1 MPAPSPW
8 PAAAVSGEGDGKPR
22 GALIANRTPAAAR
35 REKDNAL
42 PENPCLHEEIRLLRD
57 LRAVRE
63 YAPDP
68 VPQAALDD
76 IYEVARWT
84 GSAEN
89 RQPWDLVVVRN
100 RGTLDQLAAFKG
112 YADHL
117 AGAPL
122 GIVLVMNNENEE
134 YATHDEG
141 RLCERIMLAAAA
153 HGLGS
158 CIGWWSGSAREEAR
172 ILLNAPAGSLVRTVL
187 AIGYPA
193 IAHRPMAEELQAG
206 RRGPAR
212 KPVAAFVRQERYA

>member
-1 MPAPSPW
+1 
-8 PAAAVSGEGDGKPR
+8 VSE
-22 GALIANRTPAAAR
+22 NR
-35 REKDNAL
+35 
-42 PENPCLHEEIRLLRD
+42 CLREEIRLLRD
-57 LRAVRE
+57 LRAVRD
-63 YAPDP
+63 YDPDP

-89 RQPWDLVVVRN
+89 RQPWDLVVVRD
-100 RGTLDQLAAFKG
+100 RAMLDQLAALGG

-117 AGAPL
+117 GTAPL
-122 GIVLVMNNENEE
+122 GIVLVMDNSNEE

-158 CIGWWSGSAREEAR
+158 CIGWWDEQGRKQARA
-172 ILLNAPAGSLVRTVL
+172 LLGAPPKSLVRTVL

-193 IAHRPMAEELQAG
+193 TGHRPMHEELIAD
-206 RRGPAR
+206 RKDAAR
-212 KPVAAFVRQERYA
+212 KPIADFVRLERYEGDG

>member
-1 MPAPSPW
+1 MSKN
-8 PAAAVSGEGDGKPR
+8 V
-22 GALIANRTPAAAR
+22 
-35 REKDNAL
+35 
-42 PENPCLHEEIRLLRD
+42 CLHAEIRLLRN
-57 LRAVRE
+57 LRAVRV

-76 IYEVARWT
+76 ILEIARWT

-89 RQPWDLVVVRN
+89 RQPWDLVIVRD
-100 RGTLDQLAAFKG
+100 GAMKAELAALPG

-122 GIVLVMNNENEE
+122 GIVLVMDNGNEE

-158 CIGWWSGSAREEAR
+158 CIGWWSGAARDEAR
-172 ILLNAPAGSLVRTVL
+172 KRLGAPAGSLVRTVIP
-187 AIGYPA
+187 IGYPA
-193 IAHRPMAEELQAG
+193 RGSRPFEEESRLG
-206 RRGPAR
+206 RGEAAR
-212 KPVAAFVRQERYA
+212 KAIETFVHEERYS

>member
-1 MPAPSPW
+1 M
-8 PAAAVSGEGDGKPR
+8 VN
-22 GALIANRTPAAAR
+22 ANTSRASQER
-35 REKDNAL
+35 DQMS
-42 PENPCLHEEIRLLRD
+42 ENPCRAEQIALLRN
-57 LRAVRE
+57 LRAVRD
-63 YAPDP
+63 YDPAP

-76 IYEVARWT
+76 IYEVGRWT

-89 RQPWDLVVVRN
+89 RQPWDLVVVRD
-100 RGTLDQLAAFKG
+100 RAMLERLGALEG

-122 GIVLVMNNENEE
+122 GIVLVMDNAIPE

-158 CIGWWSGSAREEAR
+158 CIGWWLGRAREEAR
-172 ILLNAPAGSLVRTVL
+172 NLLGAPPDSLVRTVL

-193 IAHRPMAEELQAG
+193 TGARPYLEELKAERPPG
-206 RRGPAR
+206 SAR
-212 KPVAAFVRQERYA
+212 KPIASIVHQERYA

>member
-1 MPAPSPW
+1 MS
-8 PAAAVSGEGDGKPR
+8 D
-22 GALIANRTPAAAR
+22 NR
-35 REKDNAL
+35 
-42 PENPCLHEEIRLLRD
+42 CLHEEIQLLRN
-57 LRAVRE
+57 LRAVRD

-76 IYEVARWT
+76 IYGVARWT

-89 RQPWDLVVVRN
+89 RQPWDLVVVRDPAM
-100 RGTLDQLAAFKG
+100 RERLAALTG
-112 YADHL
+112 YAGHL

-122 GIVLVMNNENEE
+122 GIVLVMDSFNEE

-158 CIGWWSGSAREEAR
+158 CIGWWSGRGREEAR
-172 ILLNAPAGSLVRTVL
+172 TLLGAPATSIVRTVIP
-187 AIGYPA
+187 IGYPA
-193 IAHRPMAEELQAG
+193 AGARPFLEELKPG

-212 KPVAAFVRQERYA
+212 KVIQAFVHQERYRRVGSWSGGRYPNVHPPLIAFRLSLPGDRAAPARRR

>member
-1 MPAPSPW
+1 M
-8 PAAAVSGEGDGKPR
+8 EGT
-22 GALIANRTPAAAR
+22 LMS
-35 REKDNAL
+35 
-42 PENPCLHEEIRLLRD
+42 ENPCLREEIRLLRD
-57 LRAVRE
+57 LRAVRD
-63 YAPDP
+63 YAPDL

-76 IYEVARWT
+76 ILEVARWT

-89 RQPWDLVVVRN
+89 RQPWDLVVVRDAAL
-100 RGTLDQLAAFKG
+100 RQKLAALPG

-122 GIVLVMNNENEE
+122 GIVLVMDNANEE

-158 CIGWWSGSAREEAR
+158 CIGWWMGAAREEAR
-172 ILLNAPAGSLVRTVL
+172 TLLGAPVGSLVRTVL
-187 AIGYPA
+187 PIGYPA
-193 IAHRPMAEELQAG
+193 TGSRRFEEEMKAE

-212 KPVAAFVRQERYA
+212 KPIESFVHQERYGG

>member
-1 MPAPSPW
+1 LPP
-8 PAAAVSGEGDGKPR
+8 KR
-22 GALIANRTPAAAR
+22 AR
-35 REKDNAL
+35 RILRPSNCRGTRFAKGEAMTD
-42 PENPCLHEEIRLLRD
+42 NPCLREEIQLLRN
-57 LRAVRE
+57 LRAVRD

-68 VPQAALDD
+68 IPDAALDD
-76 IYEVARWT
+76 ILEVARWS

-89 RQPWDLVVVRN
+89 RQPWELVIVREEAM
-100 RGTLDQLAAFKG
+100 RHQLAALPG

-122 GIVLVMNNENEE
+122 GIVLVMENSNEE

-158 CIGWWSGSAREEAR
+158 CIGWWLGQGREEAR
-172 ILLNAPAGSLVRTVL
+172 RLIGAPAGSVVRTVL
-187 AIGYPA
+187 PIGYPA
-193 IAHRPMAEELQAG
+193 SGRRPYEEELKAE

-212 KPVAAFVRQERYA
+212 KPLSAILHQERFGGG

>member
-1 MPAPSPW
+1 MVLS
-8 PAAAVSGEGDGKPR
+8 
-22 GALIANRTPAAAR
+22 
-35 REKDNAL
+35 DNS
-42 PENPCLHEEIRLLRD
+42 CLHQEIRLLRD
-57 LRAVRE
+57 LRAVRDYGPE
-63 YAPDP
+63 P

-84 GSAEN
+84 GSAQN

-100 RGTLDQLAAFKG
+100 REMLDDLAALPG
-112 YADHL
+112 YAGHL
-117 AGAPL
+117 AAAPL
-122 GIVLVMNNENEE
+122 GIALVMNNDHEE
-134 YATHDEG
+134 FATHDEG

-172 ILLNAPAGSLVRTVL
+172 MLLNAPAGSLTRTVL

-193 IAHRPMAEELQAG
+193 IGQRPMADELKAD

-212 KPVAAFVRQERYA
+212 KPIDAFVHQERFA

>member
-1 MPAPSPW
+1 ME
-8 PAAAVSGEGDGKPR
+8 GEPM
-22 GALIANRTPAAAR
+22 T
-35 REKDNAL
+35 
-42 PENPCLHEEIRLLRD
+42 ENPCLREEIRLLRD
-57 LRAVRE
+57 LRAVRD

-76 IYEVARWT
+76 ILEVARWT

-89 RQPWDLVVVRN
+89 RQPWDLIVVRDAAM
-100 RGTLDQLAAFKG
+100 REKLAHLAG

-122 GIVLVMNNENEE
+122 GIVLVMDNSNEE

-158 CIGWWSGSAREEAR
+158 CIGWWMGEAREEAKAL
-172 ILLNAPAGSLVRTVL
+172 IGAPADSIVRTVL
-187 AIGYPA
+187 PIGYPA
-193 IAHRPMAEELQAG
+193 TAG
-206 RRGPAR
+206 RRFEEELKSERKGPAR
-212 KPVAAFVRQERYA
+212 KTIASFVHEERYGG